1 MCSPCTPPLDL
12 LLTKSSVEI
21 KDTLNESE
29 LADETGRIHK
39 KINGCSSQFSSQIN
53 SCLHHF
59 GSSFIIIL
67 KTFKKRVHNF
77 HFGTE

>member
-53 SCLHHF
+53 
-59 GSSFIIIL
+59 
-67 KTFKKRVHNF
+67 
-77 HFGTE
+77 